1 MNILTI
7 EQIKRRGMAAVDD
20 ALRQGPVHL
29 VKGKRPAAVVMSED
43 EYSRLA
49 GQTAQHDAAAGRRT
63 ALEIFM
69 SEDNAPGGLD
79 AKGLAER
86 IEEARGGWNER

>member
-7 EQIKRRGMAAVDD
+7 EQIRRRGMAAVDD
-20 ALRQGPVHL
+20 ALRQGPAHL
-29 VKGKRPAAVVMSED
+29 VKRNRPAAVVISED
-43 EYSRLA
+43 EYSRLS
-49 GQTAQHDAAAGRRT
+49 GQATQHDAAAGRRS

-69 SEDNAPGGLD
+69 REDNAPGGLD

-86 IEEARGGWNER
+86 IEEARSGWNER